1 MDHHPTASNTKFQH
15 SELTKYLVQM
25 SAPVEISIPNSS
37 IADSPKPHTVYN
49 VTIRLPLRTLTVQK
63 RYSDFIALHSS
74 ITTQAGA
81 PPPAPLP
88 QKSWFSNTVSNPQ
101 LTEERRKGLETYL
114 KKINQSEDHKWRDT
128 SAWRAFLNL
137 PHNGSSKS
145 SSASGLRSAISG
157 AGSGLPITD
166 PVVWLDHHR
175 DLKSQLHE
183 ARLCI
188 TKRDQAATTQAQHEC
203 GAQAK
208 KHLVKAGTMVTSLEQ
223 GLKNLGGDAWG
234 SAKLGE
240 GELRR
245 RRDLIA
251 SAKREKEGLEN
262 LLAAMITKSEVDQ
275 TVATAQV
282 KQALVGGP
290 AASNNKALSAGGRVL
305 GRETDRTRALDNE
318 GVLQLQKQLMQ
329 EQDED
334 VMVLGQAVKRQR
346 ELGIAIQEELQVQ
359 NEMLGMLDEDVTRV
373 EGKIQVAKKRIAKI
387 K

>member
-1 MDHHPTASNTKFQH
+1 
-15 SELTKYLVQM
+15 M

-37 IADSPKPHTVYN
+37 VSDYPKPHTVYN

-63 RYSDFIALHSS
+63 RYSDFLALHSS

-81 PPPAPLP
+81 PPPALLP
-88 QKSWFSNTVSNPQ
+88 QKSWFSSTVSNPQ
-101 LTEERRKGLETYL
+101 LAEERRKGLETYL
-114 KKINQSEDHKWRDT
+114 KRISQSDDHKWRDT

-145 SSASGLRSAISG
+145 SSASGLRSAVSG
-157 AGSGLPITD
+157 ATSGLPITD

-183 ARLCI
+183 ARLNI
-188 TKRDQAATTQAQHEC
+188 TKRDQATTTQAQHEC

-208 KHLVKAGTMVTSLEQ
+208 KHLVKAGTMITSLEQ
-223 GLKNLGGDAWG
+223 GLKTLGGDAWG

-245 RRDLIA
+245 RRDLVG

-262 LLAAMITKSEVDQ
+262 LLAAMITKSEVDK
-275 TVATAQV
+275 TIADAQE
-282 KQALVGGP
+282 KQELVG
-290 AASNNKALSAGGRVL
+290 ASAGKQNHGGVSGGRVL

-318 GVLQLQKQLMQ
+318 GVLQLQKQMME

-334 VMVLGQAVKRQR
+334 VRVLGQAVRRQR

-373 EGKIQVAKKRIAKI
+373 EGKIQVANKRIAKI

>member
-1 MDHHPTASNTKFQH
+1 
-15 SELTKYLVQM
+15 M
-25 SAPVEISIPNSS
+25 SAAVELSIPNSS
-37 IADSPKPHTVYN
+37 TSDSPKPHTVYN

-63 RYSDFIALHSS
+63 RYSEFITLHSS
-74 ITTQAGA
+74 ITAQAGA
-81 PPPAPLP
+81 PPPVSLP
-88 QKSWFSNTVSNPQ
+88 QKSWFASTISNPQ
-101 LTEERRKGLETYL
+101 LTEERRQGLETYL
-114 KKINQSEDHKWRDT
+114 QRINQTEDHKWRDT

-137 PHNGSSKS
+137 PSNVSSKS
-145 SSASGLRSAISG
+145 SLASGLRSAISG

-183 ARLCI
+183 ARLYI

-208 KHLVKAGTMVTSLEQ
+208 KYLVKAGTMIASLEQ
-223 GLKNLGGDAWG
+223 GLKNLGADAWG
-234 SAKLGE
+234 SEKLGE

-245 RRDLIA
+245 RRDLIE

-262 LLAAMITKSEVDQ
+262 LLSAMITKSQVDK
-275 TVATAQV
+275 TVANAQE
-282 KQALVGGP
+282 KQELVDP
-290 AASNNKALSAGGRVL
+290 STSSKAPSGGRVL
-305 GRETDRTRALDNE
+305 GRETDRTRALGNE
-318 GVLQLQKQLMQ
+318 GVLQLQKQLME

-334 VMVLGQAVKRQR
+334 VMVLGQAVRRQR

-373 EGKIQVAKKRIAKI
+373 QGKIQVANKRIAKI
-387 K
+387 SWVGEDGRT

>member
-1 MDHHPTASNTKFQH
+1 M
-15 SELTKYLVQM
+15 
-25 SAPVEISIPNSS
+25 
-37 IADSPKPHTVYN
+37 
-49 VTIRLPLRTLTVQK
+49 
-63 RYSDFIALHSS
+63 
-74 ITTQAGA
+74 
-81 PPPAPLP
+81 
-88 QKSWFSNTVSNPQ
+88 
-101 LTEERRKGLETYL
+101 
-114 KKINQSEDHKWRDT
+114 
-128 SAWRAFLNL
+128 NL

-157 AGSGLPITD
+157 AGSSLPITD

-183 ARLCI
+183 ARLNI

-203 GAQAK
+203 SAQAK
-208 KHLVKAGTMVTSLEQ
+208 KHLVKAGTMITSLDQ
-223 GLKNLGGDAWG
+223 SLKNLGGDAWG
-234 SAKLGE
+234 SPAKLGE

-245 RRDLIA
+245 RRDLVA

-262 LLAAMITKSEVDQ
+262 LLAAMITKSQVDK
-275 TVATAQV
+275 TVAEAQE

-290 AASNNKALSAGGRVL
+290 NSNSNSSSNKAPSSGGRVL

-334 VMVLGQAVKRQR
+334 VMVLGQAVRRQR

-373 EGKIQVAKKRIAKI
+373 EGKIQVANKRIKKI
-387 K
+387 S